1 MQRANNIIKLA
12 LGVIM
17 IVLGAVVALRPL
29 YAPGRSLTGSPW
41 MDMAFA
47 VLFLLRGVMN
57 VRSARRRASPP
68 PPPPREG
75 DVS

>member
-1 MQRANNIIKLA
+1 MRRANTTIKLV
-12 LGVIM
+12 LGLIM
-17 IVLGAVVALRPL
+17 IVLGAIVALRPL

-57 VRSARRRASPP
+57 VRSARRTV
-68 PPPPREG
+68 PPPPRREG
-75 DVS
+75 GIS

>member
-1 MQRANNIIKLA
+1 MRRANTTIKLV
-12 LGVIM
+12 LGIIM
-17 IVLGAVVALRPL
+17 IVLGAIVALRPL

-57 VRSARRRASPP
+57 VRSARRTVQ
-68 PPPPREG
+68 PRDG
-75 DVS
+75 GIS

>member
-1 MQRANNIIKLA
+1 MRRANTTIKLV

-17 IVLGAVVALRPL
+17 IALGAIVALRPL

-57 VRSARRRASPP
+57 VRSARRTVPP
-68 PPPPREG
+68 QPRDG
-75 DVS
+75 GIS

>member
-1 MQRANNIIKLA
+1 MRRANTTIKLV

-17 IVLGAVVALRPL
+17 IVLGAIVALRPL

-47 VLFLLRGVMN
+47 VLFVLRGVMN
-57 VRSARRRASPP
+57 VRSARRTASPP
-68 PPPPREG
+68 SRDG
-75 DVS
+75 NAS